1 MAAQDASRMGRVAAH
16 AKCIGNDARALS
28 RELREGAG
36 EMRVRMNLGQAIA
49 EHPMRALLVAA
60 GAGYILGGGLFTP
73 MTRRLVR
80 IGVRSLLVPIVTRQ
94 VEAMLQP
101 LPETSQSTH

>member
-1 MAAQDASRMGRVAAH
+1 MAGQGASRTGRVAAY

-28 RELREGAG
+28 RELREGAD
-36 EMRVRMNLGQAIA
+36 EMRVRINLGQAIA
-49 EHPMRALLVAA
+49 EHPLRALIVAA

-80 IGVRSLLVPIVTRQ
+80 IGVRSLLVPLATRQ
-94 VEAMLQP
+94 IEAMLQP
-101 LPETSQSTH
+101 LPEGSQSTH